1 MNSQIANILNVDFVS
16 YGAHRFMICF
26 EDFNK
31 NQWLTDIVDKNKR
44 SYIMRQVKSSRNK
57 STELKLISIFKELSI
72 KGWRRGYK
80 LKGKPDFVFLK
91 EKTAVFVD
99 GCFWH
104 GHTCKRSI
112 PQTNTDYWI
121 SKIRKNIKILVI
133 LENQVILV
141 KIMDKIII
149 INFN

>member
-1 MNSQIANILNVDFVS
+1 M
-16 YGAHRFMICF
+16 
-26 EDFNK
+26 
-31 NQWLTDIVDKNKR
+31 TDIVDKNKR
-44 SYIMRQVKSSRNK
+44 SYIMRQVKSSKNK

-104 GHTCKRSI
+104 RHTCRQSI

-121 SKIRKNIKILVI
+121 SKIRKNIKHDKEITQYLTNKNWNAI
-133 LENQVILV
+133 RIWECELKKKNRSTLIE
-141 KIMDKIII
+141 KISLLIK
-149 INFN
+149 

>member
-1 MNSQIANILNVDFVS
+1 M
-16 YGAHRFMICF
+16 
-26 EDFNK
+26 
-31 NQWLTDIVDKNKR
+31 TDIVDKNKR

-121 SKIRKNIKILVI
+121 SKIRKNIKHDKEIAQYLTNKNWNVI
-133 LENQVILV
+133 RIWECELKKKNRNTLIK
-141 KIMDKIII
+141 KISLLIK
-149 INFN
+149 